1 MFYKK
6 SNAKR
11 AEQLSKLASKL
22 EMKFYDKDEFGLRK
36 RLGQFHLFRSNGT
49 KKITNFFL
57 KEDVWKSSKVAVFDL
72 EIMADDE
79 TMTEFN
85 QTVFF
90 VESKELSLPEFFIR
104 PEEFFDKVGKFLRLT
119 SEIEFEEH
127 PEFCKNY
134 WVEGEE
140 ESLVKK
146 MVTDDFAR
154 FFSIEK
160 NWQLEGMN
168 YFMIFYQKGKLL
180 KPEAIEDFYKKG
192 IQLFEELKGEE

>member
-180 KPEAIEDFYKKG
+180 KPEAIEDFYQKG